1 MRGPLPVR
9 EKNVMNCPLPAPSGD
24 TVTLAHGGGGRLTN
38 RLIEDVMIPAFGR
51 PPGGEQHDGAL
62 LPLQG
67 DSGIAFTTDCHVVD
81 PLFFPG
87 GDIGSLS
94 IIGTLNDLAMCG
106 AVPKWISAGFILE
119 EGLSMSV
126 LRRVVASMA
135 KAAANSDVRIVTG
148 DTKVVNSGKGD
159 GIYIC
164 TSGVGRVIPGM
175 DVRPKRVTARDAV
188 LVSGDIGRHGIS
200 VLACREGISLELTI
214 ESDLEPLTDKVLAL
228 ADAGVDVHCMRDLT
242 RGGLAAA
249 LNEIATASSK
259 GMTMDEAAIPVAG
272 EVAGACEI
280 LGLDPLQSA
289 CEGRFVL
296 FTPEGHAQK
305 ALEALGKG
313 AALIGM
319 VGDSPETGVYLRTT
333 LGTTRI
339 LEMPSGMLLPRIC

>member
-1 MRGPLPVR
+1 
-9 EKNVMNCPLPAPSGD
+9 MNCPLPSPPGD

-38 RLIEDVMIPAFGR
+38 RLIEEVMIPAFGR

-62 LPLQG
+62 LQLHG
-67 DSGIAFTTDCHVVD
+67 SSAIAFTTDCHVVD

-126 LRRVVASMA
+126 LQRVVASMA
-135 KAAANSDVRIVTG
+135 TAAANSDVRIVTG
-148 DTKVVNSGKGD
+148 DTKVVNRGKGD

-164 TSGVGRVIPGM
+164 TSGVGQVIPGM
-175 DVRPKRVTARDAV
+175 DVRPKRVTAGDAV

-214 ESDLEPLTDKVLAL
+214 ESDLAPLAGTVLAL

-249 LNEIATASSK
+249 LNEIATASSTS
-259 GMTMDEAAIPVAG
+259 MTIAETAIPVAD

-296 FTPEGHAQK
+296 FTPGDQVPAALK
-305 ALEALGKG
+305 AMGKG
-313 AALIGM
+313 AALIG
-319 VGDSPETGVYLRTT
+319 VVEESTEAGVFLMTT
-333 LGTTRI
+333 LGTTRV

>member
-1 MRGPLPVR
+1 M
-9 EKNVMNCPLPAPSGD
+9 MNCPLPSPPGD

-38 RLIEDVMIPAFGR
+38 RLIEEIMVPAFGR

-62 LPLQG
+62 LPLPQG
-67 DSGIAFTTDCHVVD
+67 PGIAFTTDCHVVE

-87 GDIGSLS
+87 GDIGSLAV
-94 IIGTLNDLAMCG
+94 IGTLNDLAMCG
-106 AVPKWISAGFILE
+106 AVPGWISAGFILE
-119 EGLSMSV
+119 EGLPISV

-135 KAAANSDVRIVTG
+135 AAAENSDARIVTG
-148 DTKVVNSGKGD
+148 DTKVVNRGKGD

-175 DVRPKRVTARDAV
+175 DVRPGRVTAGDAV

-214 ESDLEPLTDKVLAL
+214 ESDLAPLAGAVRAL
-228 ADAGVDVHCMRDLT
+228 AASGVDVHCMRDLT

-249 LNEIATASSK
+249 LNEIAAASST
-259 GMTMDEAAIPVAG
+259 GMMIEEAAVPVAE

-296 FTPEGHAQK
+296 FTPECHVRK
-305 ALEALGKG
+305 ALAAMGPG
-313 AALIGM
+313 AALIGA
-319 VGDSPETGVYLRTT
+319 VGDSPETGVFLRTI

>member
-1 MRGPLPVR
+1 
-9 EKNVMNCPLPAPSGD
+9 MNCPLPAPPGD

-62 LPLQG
+62 LPIQG
-67 DSGIAFTTDCHVVD
+67 NSGIAFTTDCHVVD

-94 IIGTLNDLAMCG
+94 IIGTVNDLAMCG
-106 AVPKWISAGFILE
+106 ALPKWISAGFILE

-148 DTKVVNSGKGD
+148 DTKVVNRGKGD

-164 TSGVGRVIPGM
+164 TSGVGQVIPGM
-175 DVRPKRVTARDAV
+175 DVRPGRVTAGDAV

-228 ADAGVDVHCMRDLT
+228 ADAGVDAHCMRDLT

-249 LNEIATASSK
+249 LNEIAAASST
-259 GMTMDEAAIPVAG
+259 GMTIDEAAIPVAG

-296 FTPEGHAQK
+296 FTPGYQVPTALK
-305 ALEALGKG
+305 AMGTG
-313 AALIGM
+313 AALIG
-319 VGDSPETGVYLRTT
+319 VVDDSPETGVFLRTT

>member
-1 MRGPLPVR
+1 MIS
-9 EKNVMNCPLPAPSGD
+9 CPLQAPPDD

-38 RLIEDVMIPAFGR
+38 RLIEEIMIPAFGR

-67 DSGIAFTTDCHVVD
+67 DSGVAFTTDCHVVD

-135 KAAANSDVRIVTG
+135 TAAENSDVRIVTG
-148 DTKVVNSGKGD
+148 DTKVVNRGRGD

-164 TSGVGRVIPGM
+164 TSGVGTVIPGM
-175 DVRPKRVTARDAV
+175 DVRPGRVTAGDAV

-214 ESDLEPLTDKVLAL
+214 ESDLAPLAGAVQAL
-228 ADAGVDVHCMRDLT
+228 AASGVDIHCMRDLT

-249 LNEIATASSK
+249 LNEIAAASSK
-259 GMTMDEAAIPVAG
+259 GMTVDEAAVPVAE

-296 FTPEGHAQK
+296 FTPERHVPK
-305 ALEALGKG
+305 ALEAMGKDAVLVG
-313 AALIGM
+313 H
-319 VGDSPETGVYLRTT
+319 VGDSLEPGVFLRTS

>member
-1 MRGPLPVR
+1 
-9 EKNVMNCPLPAPSGD
+9 
-24 TVTLAHGGGGRLTN
+24 
-38 RLIEDVMIPAFGR
+38 MIPAFGR

-148 DTKVVNSGKGD
+148 DTKVVNKGKGD

-259 GMTMDEAAIPVAG
+259 GMTMDESAIPVAG

-313 AALIGM
+313 AALIG
-319 VGDSPETGVYLRTT
+319 VVNDSPETGVYLRTT

-339 LEMPSGMLLPRIC
+339 IEMPSGRLLPRIC

>member
-1 MRGPLPVR
+1 
-9 EKNVMNCPLPAPSGD
+9 MNCPLPTPPGD

-38 RLIEDVMIPAFGR
+38 GLIEDLMIPAFGR

-62 LPLQG
+62 LPIQG
-67 DSGIAFTTDCHVVD
+67 SSGVAFTTDCHVVD

-94 IIGTLNDLAMCG
+94 IIGTVNDLAMCG

-135 KAAANSDVRIVTG
+135 TAAANSDVRIVTG
-148 DTKVVNSGKGD
+148 DTKVVNRGKGD

-164 TSGVGRVIPGM
+164 TSGVGQVIPGM
-175 DVRPKRVTARDAV
+175 DVRPKRVTAGDAV

-214 ESDLEPLTDKVLAL
+214 ESDLAPLTKKVLAL

-249 LNEIATASSK
+249 LNEIATASSTS
-259 GMTMDEAAIPVAG
+259 MTMDEAAIPVAD

-296 FTPEGHAQK
+296 FTPHGHAQK
-305 ALEALGKG
+305 ALKAMGTG
-313 AALIGM
+313 ATLIG
-319 VGDSPETGVYLRTT
+319 VVDDSPETGVFLRTT
-333 LGTTRI
+333 LGTTRV

>member
-1 MRGPLPVR
+1 M
-9 EKNVMNCPLPAPSGD
+9 KDCPLPSPPGD

-62 LPLQG
+62 LHLQG
-67 DSGIAFTTDCHVVD
+67 SSAIAFTTDCHVVD

-106 AVPKWISAGFILE
+106 AIPKWISAGFILE
-119 EGLSMSV
+119 EGLPISV
-126 LRRVVASMA
+126 LRRVVTSMA
-135 KAAANSDVRIVTG
+135 TAAENSDVRIVTG
-148 DTKVVNSGKGD
+148 DTKVVNRGKGD

-164 TSGVGRVIPGM
+164 TSGVGQVIPGM
-175 DVRPKRVTARDAV
+175 NVRPGRVTAGDAV

-214 ESDLEPLTDKVLAL
+214 ESDLAPLNGAVLAL
-228 ADAGVDVHCMRDLT
+228 AQAGVDVHCMRDLT

-249 LNEIATASSK
+249 LNEIAAASST
-259 GMTMDEAAIPVAG
+259 GMMIDEASIPVVD

-296 FTPEGHAQK
+296 FTPGDHVPAALK
-305 ALEALGKG
+305 AMGTG
-313 AALIGM
+313 AAVIG
-319 VGDSPETGVYLRTT
+319 VVNDSQETGVFLRTA

>member
-1 MRGPLPVR
+1 
-9 EKNVMNCPLPAPSGD
+9 MNCPLPPPSGD
-24 TVTLAHGGGGRLTN
+24 TVTLAHGGGGRLTS
-38 RLIEDVMIPAFGR
+38 RLIEEIMIPAFGR

-62 LPLQG
+62 LPVQG
-67 DSGIAFTTDCHVVD
+67 GPGIAFTTDCHVVD

-119 EGLSMSV
+119 EGLPMSV

-135 KAAANSDVRIVTG
+135 GAAEAAGARIVTG
-148 DTKVVNSGKGD
+148 DTKVVNRGRGD

-164 TSGVGRVIPGM
+164 TSGVGTVIPGM
-175 DVRPKRVTARDAV
+175 DVRPGRVSAGDAI
-188 LVSGDIGRHGIS
+188 LVSGDMGRHGIS

-249 LNEIATASSK
+249 LNEIAGASPT
-259 GMTMDEAAIPVAG
+259 GMVIEGAAVPVAE

-296 FTPEGHAQK
+296 FTPEGHARK

-313 AALIGM
+313 AALIGV
-319 VGDSPETGVYLRTT
+319 VGDSAETGVFLRTT

>member
-1 MRGPLPVR
+1 
-9 EKNVMNCPLPAPSGD
+9 MNCPLPTPPGD

-62 LPLQG
+62 LPIQG
-67 DSGIAFTTDCHVVD
+67 NSGIAFTTDCHVVD

-94 IIGTLNDLAMCG
+94 IIGTVNDLAMCG
-106 AVPKWISAGFILE
+106 ALPKWISAGFILE
-119 EGLSMSV
+119 EGLSMSI

-135 KAAANSDVRIVTG
+135 NAAANSDVRIVTG
-148 DTKVVNSGKGD
+148 DTKVVNRGKGD

-164 TSGVGRVIPGM
+164 TSGVGQVIPGM
-175 DVRPKRVTARDAV
+175 DFRPGRVTAGDAV

-214 ESDLEPLTDKVLAL
+214 ESDLAPLTGKMLAL
-228 ADAGVDVHCMRDLT
+228 ANAGVDVHCMRDLT

-259 GMTMDEAAIPVAG
+259 GMTIDEAAIPVAG

-305 ALEALGKG
+305 ALKAMGTG
-313 AALIGM
+313 AALIG
-319 VGDSPETGVYLRTT
+319 VVDDSPETGVFLRTT
-333 LGTTRI
+333 LGTKRV